1 MKIMQ
6 FFFQISFGD
15 FIKFRIEGSNFKE
28 DMKHAVPWLNSLRSC
43 DTLNKS
49 QYSASKRKKIHI
61 VLVLRYT
68 WNTMWYFKT
77 PTWLFQAFMKASMS
91 EGSLFLLCIKMAS
104 APIKIAIRSCLLHV
118 RYKENTH
125 TCTQKIWRETLELMH
140 LHSGMLRLASKLR
153 PIPSQQWTPLHGQR
167 CKSQDRSGCLYMP
180 FKKIIFKKNINKIS
194 SSW

>member
-1 MKIMQ
+1 MAQILRKIW
-6 FFFQISFGD
+6 
-15 FIKFRIEGSNFKE
+15 N
-28 DMKHAVPWLNSLRSC
+28 
-43 DTLNKS
+43 TLFHDWIVCVLVILWINNNTVHPNETNPHS
-49 QYSASKRKKIHI
+49 TSSKIHI

-77 PTWLFQAFMKASMS
+77 RTWLFQAFMKASMS

-104 APIKIAIRSCLLHV
+104 APIKIAIRSCLL
-118 RYKENTH
+118 RYKESTH
-125 TCTQKIWRETLELMH
+125 TYTQKIWRETLALMH

-180 FKKIIFKKNINKIS
+180 FKKIIF
-194 SSW
+194 